1 MGHIF
6 DFWSCSLIWR
16 YFVIWRSILGH
27 DMFNR
32 PTENSTKK
40 IVKPCWWHF
49 DDIKS
54 LIWDETELK
63 GTIFKW
69 RAADFPYFV
78 FGAQSTRVQWR
89 RLRARFGP
97 VHYGAWGARYTPAP
111 ERVLER
117 GTVANEISNRHDMK
131 YRQGILLWLLN
142 VFHWHL
148 IKEWLDQKGC
158 KWSKCLDLTIFYEIG
173 QVIT

>member
-1 MGHIF
+1 MYFLCNFSVWIIINLLLKYYLYIATTYVIQRVLTYMGHIF

-117 GTVANEISNRHDMK
+117 GTVANEISTFM
-131 YRQGILLWLLN
+131 I
-142 VFHWHL
+142 
-148 IKEWLDQKGC
+148 
-158 KWSKCLDLTIFYEIG
+158 WSIDK
-173 QVIT
+173 

>member
-16 YFVIWRSILGH
+16 YLIIWRSIFGH
-27 DMFNR
+27 DMFSR

-40 IVKPCWWHF
+40 CVKPYWWHF

-63 GTIFKW
+63 GTICKW

-78 FGAQSTRVQWR
+78 CGAQSTRVQWR
-89 RLRARFGP
+89 RLRARFGL
-97 VHYGAWGARYTPAP
+97 VHYGAWVAHCTPAP
-111 ERVLER
+111 EKTVER
-117 GTVANEISNRHDMK
+117 GTVAQMWCGWNKNFVHSTRESRLTWIFIIKKFMYNSLVQQMHQAWQIMLK
-131 YRQGILLWLLN
+131 KSFVQWLP
-142 VFHWHL
+142 
-148 IKEWLDQKGC
+148 
-158 KWSKCLDLTIFYEIG
+158 
-173 QVIT
+173 